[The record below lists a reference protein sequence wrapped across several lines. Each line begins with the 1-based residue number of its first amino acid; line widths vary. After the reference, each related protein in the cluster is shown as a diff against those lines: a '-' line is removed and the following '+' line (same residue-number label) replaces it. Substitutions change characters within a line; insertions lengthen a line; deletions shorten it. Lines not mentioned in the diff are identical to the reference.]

1 MPSLNI
7 CEVFLKSSVSL
18 LEIFQPVRFSLVEFE
33 HLTGLN
39 CEYIKNLDNPAVEVT
54 DELARFWELMAVDI
68 DAGPSSQ
75 QIVAA
80 CERCGEKKL
89 FIHYTGEPCK
99 ASDGSRRL

>member
-18 LEIFQPVRFSLVEFE
+18 LEIFYVVPEPVRFSLVEFE

-54 DELARFWELMAVDI
+54 DELARF
-68 DAGPSSQ
+68 
-75 QIVAA
+75 
-80 CERCGEKKL
+80 
-89 FIHYTGEPCK
+89 
-99 ASDGSRRL
+99 